1 MVKYSNDDDMD
12 ISLVVSLVVFLF
24 HMIEIYNHI
33 NNDIIYSSTSSSIN
47 YFQFNNTGI
56 PYQKPILIIF

>member
-33 NNDIIYSSTSSSIN
+33 N
-47 YFQFNNTGI
+47 
-56 PYQKPILIIF
+56 K

>member
-1 MVKYSNDDDMD
+1 MVKYSNDDGMD

-33 NNDIIYSSTSSSIN
+33 NNIYISTSIINQLFSI
-47 YFQFNNTGI
+47 NNTGI